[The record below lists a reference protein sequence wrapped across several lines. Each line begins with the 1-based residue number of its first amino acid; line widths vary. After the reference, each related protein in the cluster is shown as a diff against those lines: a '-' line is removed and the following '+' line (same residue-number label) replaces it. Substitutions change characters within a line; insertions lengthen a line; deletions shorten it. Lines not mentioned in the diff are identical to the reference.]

1 MAEPLFKQQLNT
13 STGQPLIMPPR
24 PGVLEAHGYGALL
37 ESFSRELKEKPSDK
51 AWRDVG
57 GIVFEGVMKV
67 AERLRRDAEKCDA
80 LKRQL
85 IEVGGFLPSKQLE
98 LMNICPSQIEDLPKS
113 LEVEMRRRGF
123 FYLQALTHPAALQSR
138 ILMQQAGY
146 QPLPGKEI
154 PLFERFLEQGVACT
168 YEDFGLKPRG
178 ALPNDGVQESS
189 SKILA
194 QGCFSWIS
202 RNHVGF
208 PTTSN
213 SMPSTNSVEAL
224 ASLAIMGTFA
234 CIPTDGHLVSIESR
248 VRFAQRLRE
257 AIDNHPVVLFHKH
270 REHILSN
277 SNTVQQ
283 ELCSR
288 KDFIVATLKQ
298 NPKTV
303 VDEAKA
309 LYDVG
314 VRTFRVY
321 DAGSTNQMYEAVALL
336 RQKLPKDIT
345 IIVGQV
351 TSVEQARILVELG
364 ADAIIVGIGEG
375 GICTTPVVGSLAP
388 DNILV
393 AYELCKAGLGVPVL
407 CDGGVGRAAG
417 VIFAMGASGSM
428 ASRRIIGGT
437 LEHSPTLYWVRRNGH
452 LEKPY
457 AGEAS
462 GVIKILGGNTTMAG
476 DPYNLEGIS
485 SYVRLNEEY
494 PTVASLYSGLLAG
507 FTKVV
512 RFSRAHSLDDLM
524 RRPDASDIKVFSDG
538 ARDAAGAHHVQDSV
552 QLVLYGMPVTEYLD
566 NRHLFA

>member
-1 MAEPLFKQQLNT
+1 M
-13 STGQPLIMPPR
+13 
-24 PGVLEAHGYGALL
+24 LEAHGYEDLL
-37 ESFSRELKEKPSDK
+37 RSFSRELKEKPSDR
-51 AWRDVG
+51 AWLSVG
-57 GIVFEGVMKV
+57 EIVFEGVMKLN
-67 AERLRRDAEKCDA
+67 ERLRQQVTRSDVLAQE
-80 LKRQL
+80 L
-85 IEVGGFLPSKQLE
+85 IETGRLLPSKQLE
-98 LMNICPSQIEDLPKS
+98 LMNIQPAQIVELPKP

-123 FYLQALTHPAALQSR
+123 FYLQALTHPALLQSR
-138 ILMQQAGY
+138 ILMQEAGY

-154 PLFERFLEQGVACT
+154 PLFERLLEQGVACT

-178 ALPNDGVQESS
+178 AVPTDGVQESS

-194 QGCFSWIS
+194 QGCYSWIS
-202 RNHVGF
+202 KNHVGF

-224 ASLAIMGTFA
+224 ASLALTGTFA
-234 CIPTDGHLVSIESR
+234 CIPTDGHLVSLESR
-248 VRFAQRLRE
+248 LRFAQRLRE
-257 AIDNHPVVLFHKH
+257 AIHNHPVVMYHKH
-270 REHILSN
+270 RDHVLSN
-277 SNTVQQ
+277 GNTVQQ
-283 ELCSR
+283 ELRSR
-288 KDFIVATLKQ
+288 TDFVVATLKQ

-309 LYDVG
+309 LYGVG
-314 VRTFRVY
+314 VRAFRVY

-336 RQKLPKDIT
+336 RKHLPKDIT
-345 IIVGQV
+345 IIAGQV

-364 ADAIIVGIGEG
+364 ADALIVGIGEG

-437 LEHSPTLYWVRRNGH
+437 LEQSPTLYWVRRNGH

-485 SYVRLNEEY
+485 SYVKLNEEY
-494 PTVASLYSGLLAG
+494 PSVASLYSGLLAG
-507 FTKVV
+507 FTKIV

-524 RRPDASDIKVFSDG
+524 RRPDASDIKMFSDG
-538 ARDAAGAHHVQDSV
+538 ARAAAGAHHVQGHV
-552 QLVLYGMPVTEYLD
+552 ELVLYGMPVREYLD
-566 NRHLFA
+566 MDPSLEVCI